1 MMRGFVL
8 RTRLVFLLLLSFC
21 NADPSDISPFSQY
34 SSCST
39 VCRCFNDDG
48 KVSVKCRISGEQVTA
63 ESLEFE
69 LPPDVYSLDLSNNNL
84 SFIPTRLFQKYT
96 EIANLILDDN
106 NIKNLTSTAMLGA
119 FPSLSYLSFRRN
131 SIIHVESDF
140 FQGLH
145 HLRILNLSLNDL
157 NKWHG
162 NLTHNTQALQALDI
176 SGTIHWVPGD
186 NILALP
192 NLQELRGVTWCVF
205 CPNCMVIKPH
215 NLVNGSGERRRKAE
229 ECLRKFDEMKFHDFG
244 NKEPVRFIKHRY
256 LPECMCVRQSECEF
270 RQVVMPYF
278 KRHRS
283 LPQHLFLIDY
293 ILGPLTIVM
302 NLIIITTILTSKLLR
317 KSPSFV
323 LIGHLGIIDLL
334 VGIYSI
340 WVAHINISNIDGI
353 LEEIML
359 HGKQLQPSTGPIFI
373 AGQLISVSISLFL
386 TLERYLA
393 IIYCMTPSKLLSVK
407 DTHILMLL
415 AWGVAVTFAALPIF
429 GVGGLHYNIERAC
442 TPLSYHH
449 DFKSSGSSL
458 ILLASLITILVLYV
472 VTLPLYVH
480 IFIFVKKSSNHMGV
494 KRELRLARKIASLV
508 FTNFV
513 FFAFPILLILMF
525 SIFAKFHSDPFDFDG
540 DAFKSTMFKIT
551 IGQWLPVTCL
561 SINSMLDPFL
571 YAFRHTQFKREIR
584 RKKTRSSNKVFP
596 FLSVSPPVNT
606 TTGDSMAFNS
616 CPLAGRKNIEV
627 GAPRSKTNNQ
637 EETSCVNDQTSG

>member
-1 MMRGFVL
+1 M
-8 RTRLVFLLLLSFC
+8 
-21 NADPSDISPFSQY
+21 
-34 SSCST
+34 
-39 VCRCFNDDG
+39 
-48 KVSVKCRISGEQVTA
+48 
-63 ESLEFE
+63 
-69 LPPDVYSLDLSNNNL
+69 
-84 SFIPTRLFQKYT
+84 
-96 EIANLILDDN
+96 
-106 NIKNLTSTAMLGA
+106 
-119 FPSLSYLSFRRN
+119 
-131 SIIHVESDF
+131 
-140 FQGLH
+140 
-145 HLRILNLSLNDL
+145 

-162 NLTHNTQALQALDI
+162 NLTHTTQALQALDI

-215 NLVNGSGERRRKAE
+215 NPVNGSGERRRKAE

-244 NKEPVRFIKHRY
+244 KKEPVRFIKHRY

-283 LPQHLFLIDY
+283 LPQHLFLIEY

-393 IIYCMTPSKLLSVK
+393 IIYCMTPSKLLSIK

-494 KRELRLARKIASLV
+494 KRELRLARKIALLV

-606 TTGDSMAFNS
+606 TTGDSMASNS
-616 CPLAGRKNIEV
+616 CPLAGRKTIEV

>member
-1 MMRGFVL
+1 MKR
-8 RTRLVFLLLLSFC
+8 
-21 NADPSDISPFSQY
+21 
-34 SSCST
+34 
-39 VCRCFNDDG
+39 
-48 KVSVKCRISGEQVTA
+48 
-63 ESLEFE
+63 
-69 LPPDVYSLDLSNNNL
+69 
-84 SFIPTRLFQKYT
+84 
-96 EIANLILDDN
+96 
-106 NIKNLTSTAMLGA
+106 
-119 FPSLSYLSFRRN
+119 
-131 SIIHVESDF
+131 
-140 FQGLH
+140 
-145 HLRILNLSLNDL
+145 
-157 NKWHG
+157 WHG

-229 ECLRKFDEMKFHDFG
+229 ECLRNFDDMKFHDFG
-244 NKEPVRFIKHRY
+244 NNDPVRFIKHRY

-283 LPQHLFLIDY
+283 LPQHLFLIEY

-323 LIGHLGIIDLL
+323 LIGHLAIIDLL

-393 IIYCMTPSKLLSVK
+393 IIYCMTPSKLLSIK

-429 GVGGLHYNIERAC
+429 GVGGLYYNIDRAC
-442 TPLSYHH
+442 TPLSYHQ

-458 ILLASLITILVLYV
+458 ILLTSLITILVLYV
-472 VTLPLYVH
+472 VTLPLYLHV
-480 IFIFVKKSSNHMGV
+480 FIFVKKSSNHMGV
-494 KRELRLARKIASLV
+494 KRELRLARKIALLV

-571 YAFRHTQFKREIR
+571 YAFRHTHFKREIR
-584 RKKTRSSNKVFP
+584 RKTTRSSNKVFP
-596 FLSVSPPVNT
+596 FLSVSPPVNN
-606 TTGDSMAFNS
+606 TTGDSMSFNS
-616 CPLAGRKNIEV
+616 CPLRGRKNIEV
-627 GAPRSKTNNQ
+627 GAPRSKTNNH
-637 EETSCVNDQTSG
+637 EETSCVHDQTSG